1 MIIALPTLGQMA
13 RTPAAQRNKSHPHLF
28 SSRNGGNK
36 MKRFMSALIGATL
49 ITGGAYAQSISVG
62 PGGIGVDTR
71 GPRDR
76 VIEREVRRDGYDR
89 RDDRRRV
96 EYRNRE
102 RCRTVITREET
113 RRGVVK
119 TRQRVCD

>member
-1 MIIALPTLGQMA
+1 
-13 RTPAAQRNKSHPHLF
+13 
-28 SSRNGGNK
+28 
-36 MKRFMSALIGATL
+36 MKRFISALIGATL
-49 ITGGAYAQSISVG
+49 ITSGAYAQSISVG

>member
-1 MIIALPTLGQMA
+1 
-13 RTPAAQRNKSHPHLF
+13 
-28 SSRNGGNK
+28 
-36 MKRFMSALIGATL
+36 MKRFMSALIAATL
-49 ITGGAYAQSISVG
+49 MTGGAYAQSISVG
-62 PGGIGVDTR
+62 PGGVGVDTR
-71 GPRDR
+71 GPRER
-76 VIEREVRRDGYDR
+76 VIEREVRRDDGFERRSDRYDR

>member
-1 MIIALPTLGQMA
+1 
-13 RTPAAQRNKSHPHLF
+13 
-28 SSRNGGNK
+28 
-36 MKRFMSALIGATL
+36 MKRFMSALIVATL
-49 ITGGAYAQSISVG
+49 TTGGAYAQSISVG

-71 GPRDR
+71 GPSDR
-76 VIEREVRRDGYDR
+76 IVEREVRRDDRDRYDRRSDRGYDR

-96 EYRNRE
+96 EYRDRE

-119 TRQRVCD
+119 TKQRVCN

>member
-1 MIIALPTLGQMA
+1 
-13 RTPAAQRNKSHPHLF
+13 
-28 SSRNGGNK
+28 
-36 MKRFMSALIGATL
+36 MKRFIPALIAATL
-49 ITGGAYAQSISVG
+49 MTGGAYAQSISVG
-62 PGGIGVDTR
+62 PGGVGIDTR
-71 GPRDR
+71 GPRER
-76 VIEREVRRDGYDR
+76 VIEREVRRDDGFERRSDRYDR

>member
-1 MIIALPTLGQMA
+1 
-13 RTPAAQRNKSHPHLF
+13 
-28 SSRNGGNK
+28 
-36 MKRFMSALIGATL
+36 MKRLIPALIAATL
-49 ITGGAYAQSISVG
+49 MTGGAYAQSISVG
-62 PGGIGVDTR
+62 PGGVGVDTR

-76 VIEREVRRDGYDR
+76 VIEREVRRDDGFERRSDRYDR

-113 RRGVVK
+113 RRGVIK
-119 TRQRVCD
+119 TKQRVCD

>member
-1 MIIALPTLGQMA
+1 
-13 RTPAAQRNKSHPHLF
+13 
-28 SSRNGGNK
+28 
-36 MKRFMSALIGATL
+36 MKRLIPALIAATL
-49 ITGGAYAQSISVG
+49 MTGGAYAQSISVG
-62 PGGIGVDTR
+62 PGGIGVDTS
-71 GPRDR
+71 GPRER
-76 VIEREVRRDGYDR
+76 VIEREVRRDDRDRYDRRSDRGYDR

-113 RRGVVK
+113 RRGVIK

>member
-1 MIIALPTLGQMA
+1 
-13 RTPAAQRNKSHPHLF
+13 
-28 SSRNGGNK
+28 
-36 MKRFMSALIGATL
+36 MKRFIPALIAATL
-49 ITGGAYAQSISVG
+49 MTGGAYAQSISVG

-76 VIEREVRRDGYDR
+76 VIEREVRGDRYDR

>member
-1 MIIALPTLGQMA
+1 
-13 RTPAAQRNKSHPHLF
+13 
-28 SSRNGGNK
+28 

>member
-1 MIIALPTLGQMA
+1 
-13 RTPAAQRNKSHPHLF
+13 
-28 SSRNGGNK
+28 
-36 MKRFMSALIGATL
+36 MKRFIPALIAATL
-49 ITGGAYAQSISVG
+49 MTGGAYAQSISVG
-62 PGGIGVDTR
+62 PGGVGVDTR
-71 GPRDR
+71 GPRER
-76 VIEREVRRDGYDR
+76 VIEREVRRDDGFERRSDRGYDR

>member
-1 MIIALPTLGQMA
+1 M
-13 RTPAAQRNKSHPHLF
+13 KLF
-28 SSRNGGNK
+28 IP
-36 MKRFMSALIGATL
+36 ALIAATL
-49 ITGGAYAQSISVG
+49 MTGGAYAQSISVG
-62 PGGIGVDTR
+62 PGGVGVDTR

-76 VIEREVRRDGYDR
+76 VIEREVRRDDGFERRSDRGYDR

-96 EYRNRE
+96 EYRDRE

-119 TRQRVCD
+119 TRQRVCS

>member
-1 MIIALPTLGQMA
+1 
-13 RTPAAQRNKSHPHLF
+13 
-28 SSRNGGNK
+28 
-36 MKRFMSALIGATL
+36 MKRFIPALIAATL
-49 ITGGAYAQSISVG
+49 MTGGAYAQSINIG

-76 VIEREVRRDGYDR
+76 VIEREVRRDRYE
-89 RDDRRRV
+89 DRRRS
-96 EYRNRE
+96 EYRRRE
-102 RCRTVITREET
+102 RCRTVITTEET

>member
-1 MIIALPTLGQMA
+1 
-13 RTPAAQRNKSHPHLF
+13 
-28 SSRNGGNK
+28 
-36 MKRFMSALIGATL
+36 MKRFISALIGATL

-76 VIEREVRRDGYDR
+76 VIEREVRRDSYDR

>member
-1 MIIALPTLGQMA
+1 
-13 RTPAAQRNKSHPHLF
+13 
-28 SSRNGGNK
+28 
-36 MKRFMSALIGATL
+36 MKRFIFALIGATL